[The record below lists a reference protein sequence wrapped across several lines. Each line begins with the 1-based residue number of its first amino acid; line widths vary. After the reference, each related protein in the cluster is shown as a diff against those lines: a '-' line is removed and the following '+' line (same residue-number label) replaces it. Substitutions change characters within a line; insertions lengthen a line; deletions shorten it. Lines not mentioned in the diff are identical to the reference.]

1 MNLNLDLSAKPP
13 EEPPR
18 DSFMPPAHLEQRAR
32 AFIEAMRAYAPP
44 QPDSA
49 PLSLANAPA
58 TLTRHEAVEV
68 MNSCARW
75 MEFFETQAGGWMQDH
90 VEFTYGGKLDK
101 LTPEQFQHL
110 QDYRFRAKLLQAEI
124 KILDSHQKEQQKV
137 ANAASRNLSS
147 LTAP

>member
-1 MNLNLDLSAKPP
+1 
-13 EEPPR
+13 
-18 DSFMPPAHLEQRAR
+18 
-32 AFIEAMRAYAPP
+32 MRAYAPP

-75 MEFFETQAGGWMQDH
+75 MEFFETQAGERRAQVEVYLACVGWMQDH

-101 LTPEQFQHL
+101 LTPEQFPHL